1 MNRKALDI
9 LDFPE
14 IQKLLA
20 RETLTPMGRDLAM
33 STYPCTVGEARARQR
48 SVLEIHKASARA
60 PVPSISDAGDP
71 RPVLEKLD
79 AGAVLSSG
87 DLALMLR
94 AFSVMDSVQSW
105 LCRLDVSEY
114 PELFSIGKKIPPV
127 KGIVGLLERT
137 VTPEGEIKDS
147 ASDLLRK
154 IRREIKR
161 HLDAMRERLES
172 LCRSPQLAPYLQE
185 PVVSLRSGRYVLP
198 VKQEYASRVPGV
210 IHDQSGSGQ
219 TVFIEP
225 LVIVEMWNELRKLE
239 LSERDEIERIL
250 REATTAI
257 RAVPG
262 LKDAVAALGELD
274 FAFARASLMDKWGG
288 VLPEL
293 RDGHELVLRKARHPL
308 LRGNPVPLDVVL
320 EKAGEAPR
328 TLVITG
334 PNMGGKTVALKT
346 IGLLTALALSGFPVP
361 ATEGTVVGDFSDV
374 LVDIGDEQ
382 SIQENLSTFSAHI
395 KNIIAIL
402 KEAGPGKLVLI
413 DELGAGT
420 DPKEGAALGLAVLR
434 RLHSSGALVV
444 VSTHYSEL
452 KTLAYESPGMENA
465 SMEWDSVNMV
475 PTYKLVV
482 GRPGRSNGLDVA
494 LRVGLSPEIVREA
507 RDLMPRD
514 LVRLEEMVRE
524 MEEKNREVEKE
535 LFKLREEASR
545 YEKLRAEM
553 ETMLRTTERER
564 KEILAA
570 ARREAE
576 EIVRRA
582 RVETEK
588 LVKEI
593 RKASRAP
600 DREGLIAAIREELDA
615 LRRGVDEEAAET
627 SELGFAPMP
636 TGEITPGTPVQVR
649 GFTERGRVLEPP
661 DEDGTALVQVGSL
674 TVRVKSGDLAAILEP
689 GEKGPTGT
697 KTGQPRPEVS
707 LPTVAA
713 KKAVQVRSE
722 IDLRGVRASE
732 ALELLDKYLD
742 DAYLAGLKTARII
755 HGKGTGALRKAVV
768 DFLQKHPHVR
778 EFRSGEV
785 GEGGF
790 GVTVVTLKG

>member
-9 LDFPE
+9 LDFQE

-20 RETLTPMGRDLAM
+20 REALTPMGRDLAM
-33 STYPCTVGEARARQR
+33 SAYPCAVAEARVRQR
-48 SVLEIHKASARA
+48 AVFEVHKASARA
-60 PVPSISDAGDP
+60 PVPSLSGAGDP
-71 RPVLEKLD
+71 RPAMEKLD
-79 AGAVLSSG
+79 AGAVLSSA
-87 DLALMLR
+87 DLGLMLR

-105 LCRLDVSEY
+105 LSRFDAGEF
-114 PELFSIGKKIPPV
+114 PELFSIRKKIPPV
-127 KGIVGLLERT
+127 KEIVELLERT
-137 VTPEGEIKDS
+137 VTSEGEIKDS

-161 HLDAMRERLES
+161 QLDDMRTRLES
-172 LCRSPQLAPYLQE
+172 LCRSPQIAPYLQE

-198 VKQEYASRVPGV
+198 VKHEYASRVPGV

-250 REATTAI
+250 KETTSAI
-257 RAVPG
+257 RSVPG

-274 FAFARASLMDKWGG
+274 FAFARASLMDKWRG

-293 RDGHELVLRKARHPL
+293 SDSHEIIFRKARHPL
-308 LRGNPVPLDVVL
+308 LRGNPVPLDMVL
-320 EKAGEAPR
+320 GKSGEAPR

-361 ATEGTVVGDFSDV
+361 AGEGTRVGDFSDI

-402 KEAGPGKLVLI
+402 QEAGPGKVVLI

-444 VSTHYSEL
+444 VTTHYAEI
-452 KTLAYESPGMENA
+452 KTLAYETPEMENA

-475 PTYKLVV
+475 PTYELVV

-494 LRVGLSPEIVREA
+494 LRIGLAPEIVREA
-507 RDLMPRD
+507 RGLMPRD
-514 LVRLEEMVRE
+514 LVRLEDMVRE
-524 MEEKNREVEKE
+524 MEQKNREVEKE
-535 LFKLREEASR
+535 LLKLREESSL

-553 ETMLRTTERER
+553 ETLVRTTEMER
-564 KEILAA
+564 KEILTA
-570 ARREAE
+570 ARQEAR

-588 LVKEI
+588 LVKEV
-593 RKASRAP
+593 RKAFHAP
-600 DREGLIAAIREELDA
+600 DREGLIAAVRQELDELGRA
-615 LRRGVDEEAAET
+615 MDVET
-627 SELGFAPMP
+627 SQTVEVGFTPIP
-636 TGEITPGTPVQVR
+636 PGEITPGTPVRVR
-649 GFTERGRVLEPP
+649 GFTEPGRVVEPP
-661 DEDGTALVQVGSL
+661 DDSGRALVQVGSL
-674 TVRVKSGDLAAILEP
+674 TVRVKRGDLAALLEP
-689 GEKGPTGT
+689 GGKMSTGT
-697 KTGQPRPEVS
+697 KAEHPGIS
-707 LPTVAA
+707 LPDVAA
-713 KKAVQVRSE
+713 RKAVQVRAE
-722 IDLRGVRASE
+722 IDLRGIRASE

-742 DAYLAGLKTARII
+742 DAYLAGLKSARII

-768 DFLQKHPHVR
+768 DFLQNHPHVK
-778 EFRSGEV
+778 EFRSGEIA
-785 GEGGF
+785 EGGY
-790 GVTVVTLKG
+790 GVTMVTFKG

>member
-1 MNRKALDI
+1 MNRKALEI
-9 LDFPE
+9 LDFHE

-20 RETLTPMGRDLAM
+20 QETLTPMGRDLAM
-33 STYPCTVGEARARQR
+33 SAYPCTAREARARQR
-48 SVLEIHKASARA
+48 SVLEVHKASASA
-60 PVPSISDAGDP
+60 PLPSLSGAGDP
-71 RPVLEKLD
+71 RPALEKID
-79 AGAVLSSG
+79 AGAVLSSAE
-87 DLALMLR
+87 LSLMLR
-94 AFSVMDSVQSW
+94 VFSVMDSVRSW
-105 LCRLDVSEY
+105 LSRFDAGEY
-114 PELFSIGKKIPPV
+114 PELHSLGKKIPPV
-127 KGIVGLLERT
+127 KGIVELLERT

-161 HLDAMRERLES
+161 HLDDMRARLES
-172 LCRSPQLAPYLQE
+172 LCRSPQMAPYLQE
-185 PVVSLRSGRYVLP
+185 PVVNLRSGRYVLP

-250 REATTAI
+250 REATSAI
-257 RAVPG
+257 RAVPR
-262 LKDAVAALGELD
+262 LREAATALGELD
-274 FAFARASLMDKWGG
+274 FAFARASLMAKWRG

-293 RDGHELVLRKARHPL
+293 RDGHDLVLKKARHPL
-308 LRGNPVPLDVVL
+308 LRGNPVPLDVAL
-320 EKAGEAPR
+320 EQSGEAPR

-361 ATEGTVVGDFSDV
+361 AAEGTVVGDFSDI

-402 KEAGPGKLVLI
+402 QEAGPGKLVLI

-434 RLHSSGALVV
+434 RLHNSGALVV
-444 VSTHYSEL
+444 ISTHYSEI
-452 KTLAYESPGMENA
+452 KTLAYETPGMENA
-465 SMEWDSVNMV
+465 CMEWDSVNTV

-494 LRVGLSPEIVREA
+494 LKIGLPPEIVREA

-514 LVRLEEMVRE
+514 LVRLEDMVRE
-524 MEEKNREVEKE
+524 MEEKNREVEGE
-535 LFKLREEASR
+535 LLKLREEVSR
-545 YEKLRAEM
+545 YERLRAEM
-553 ETMLRTTERER
+553 ETMVKTTEGER

-570 ARREAE
+570 ARREAQ
-576 EIVRRA
+576 EIVRRVT
-582 RVETEK
+582 VETER

-593 RKASRAP
+593 RKASHAP
-600 DREGLIAAIREELDA
+600 DREALIAKVREELDA
-615 LRRGVDEEAAET
+615 LRRSVGEEMPET
-627 SELGFAPMP
+627 AELGFTPIP
-636 TGEITPGTPVQVR
+636 PEEITPGTSVRVR
-649 GFTERGRVLEPP
+649 GFTEPGRVLQTPG
-661 DEDGTALVQVGSL
+661 EDGTALVQVGSVA
-674 TVRVKSGDLAAILEP
+674 VRVKAGDLAALCGP
-689 GEKGPTGT
+689 GEKRFTEAESRH
-697 KTGQPRPEVS
+697 PRAKLS
-707 LPTVAA
+707 LPNVAA
-713 KKAVQVRSE
+713 SKAVQVRSE

-768 DFLQKHPHVR
+768 DFLQNHPHVK
-778 EFRSGEV
+778 EFRSGELA
-785 GEGGF
+785 EGGH
-790 GVTVVTLKG
+790 GVTVVALKE